1 MTTLLNPCLF
11 VRKESPMY
19 SHSKDFSSG
28 PASTACQSRLAG
40 KVAVITGAA
49 SGIGKEIASA
59 FAREGAMV
67 VIADLD
73 RAAAQK
79 AASELQLLGQRSL
92 GIAMDV
98 SNEEQVEAGMAEVIE
113 TFGRL
118 DILISNAG
126 VQIVA
131 PVVEFEFAKW
141 KKLLSIHLDGAFLT
155 TRAALRQ
162 MYIQKSG
169 SIIYMGSV
177 HSKEASPLKAPY
189 VTAKHGLIGLAK
201 VVAKEGARHGVRAN
215 VICPGF
221 VRTPL
226 VEKQI
231 PEQARELGISEAE
244 VVKSV
249 MLKETVDGEFTTVQ
263 DVAEAAVFL
272 AAFPSN
278 ALTGQS
284 VVVSHGWFMQ

>member
-1 MTTLLNPCLF
+1 MNL
-11 VRKESPMY
+11 
-19 SHSKDFSSG
+19 HSQAFSSE
-28 PASTACQSRLAG
+28 PAASGVNASRLAD
-40 KVAVITGAA
+40 KAVVITGAA
-49 SGIGKEIASA
+49 SGIGKEIALA
-59 FAREGAMV
+59 FAQAGAKV
-67 VIADLD
+67 AIADLD
-73 RAAAQK
+73 RKAAQQT
-79 AASELQLLGQRSL
+79 AREIDPTLQRAL

-98 SNEEQVEAGMAEVIE
+98 SDEEQVEGGIAQVVAA
-113 TFGRL
+113 FGRL

-126 VQIVA
+126 VQAVA
-131 PVVEFEFAKW
+131 PLAEFEFAKW
-141 KKLLSIHLDGAFLT
+141 KKLLAIHLDGAFLT

-162 MYIQKSG
+162 MYRQKSG

-177 HSKEASPLKAPY
+177 HSKEASALKAPY

-201 VVAKEGARHGVRAN
+201 VVAKEGAAHGVRAN

-231 PEQARELGISEAE
+231 PEQARQLGISEAQ
-244 VVKSV
+244 VVEKV
-249 MLKETVDGEFTTVQ
+249 MLKETVDGEFTTVR
-263 DVAEAAVFL
+263 DVAELAVFL